1 MNEKPLPRTYG
12 EVERSYGRAYRL
24 LRPLVGF
31 LYPMRSFG
39 AENVPEG
46 PVILC
51 ANHSNYIDPLLAAF
65 ACGKT
70 HMIHFMAKIELRRVP
85 ILGRILEKIGVVF
98 VERGKSDIEAI
109 RASMRLL
116 KDGRQVFLFPEGT
129 RTEEDNQVEAKT
141 GAVLIA
147 AKLHVPIVPMYI
159 PRRKRIFGRI
169 TVGIGKP
176 ISVEAVTHEEYER
189 SAAQVMEQIYQL
201 RDGEAHGR

>member
-65 ACGKT
+65 ACGRR

-85 ILGRILEKIGVVF
+85 ILGKILENIGVLF
-98 VERGKSDIEAI
+98 VERGKSDIDAI
-109 RASMRLL
+109 RGTMRLL
-116 KDGRQVFLFPEGT
+116 KDGRQVFMFPEGT
-129 RTEEDNQVEAKT
+129 RTGEDNQVEAKT
-141 GAVLIA
+141 GAVRIA
-147 AKLHVPIVPMYI
+147 SKLHVPIIPMYI
-159 PRRKRIFGRI
+159 PRRKRIFGHI

-176 ISVEAVTHEEYER
+176 MLVTAVSHEDYER
-189 SAAQVMEQIYQL
+189 AAADVMERIYAL
-201 RDGEAHGR
+201 RDGERV